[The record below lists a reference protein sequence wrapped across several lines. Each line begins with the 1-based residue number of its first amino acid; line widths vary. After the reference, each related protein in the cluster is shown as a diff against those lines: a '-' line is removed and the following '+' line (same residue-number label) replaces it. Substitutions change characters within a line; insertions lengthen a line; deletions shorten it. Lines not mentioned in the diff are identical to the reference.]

1 MEQKMDKPEQKWFYE
16 DKKQRHGPV
25 SFDEMKKLINSGTIG
40 YGNMVWTNGYP
51 DWVKIENS
59 ELKGVLSETAPPPLK
74 GDSVSN
80 AMVWI
85 IAVLP
90 LAGEFV
96 RAFVL
101 GAMYPNNFEFNQAVA
116 KGELWYITFLL
127 NIVFCIADRFALKK
141 AAINVDKI
149 IIWAFFLIPVYLFKR
164 ARYLHQN
171 LAYFWVW
178 IVCFVILLML
188 SQ

>member
-1 MEQKMDKPEQKWFYE
+1 MSGEEQKWFYE

-25 SFDEMKKLINSGTIG
+25 SSDEIRELINTGAIG

-59 ELKGVLSETAPPPLK
+59 ELKEVLFGVAPPPLR

-90 LAGEFV
+90 VAGEFL
-96 RAFVL
+96 RGMIL
-101 GAMYPNNFEFNQAVA
+101 GATHSNIYELNLALASGQ
-116 KGELWYITFLL
+116 LWYLTLVL
-127 NIVFCIADRFALKK
+127 NTIFCIADGFALKK
-141 AAINVDKI
+141 AAIDVNKFI
-149 IIWAFFLIPVYLFKR
+149 LWAFFLVPVYLFKR
-164 ARYLHQN
+164 ARYLHQS

-178 IVCFVILLML
+178 IVCFVLAIIL
-188 SQ
+188 